1 MAVDGAVRASRGSA
15 RTWTRVKG
23 KGLRPACV
31 SERRLRRLTERR
43 VQAAGREG
51 HAASL
56 RVGEGMNLQLG
67 RQKMAA
73 VAVAASDDP
82 GLCVAMRLT
91 P

>member
-15 RTWTRVKG
+15 RTWTRVG
-23 KGLRPACV
+23 
-31 SERRLRRLTERR
+31 
-43 VQAAGREG
+43 EG

-67 RQKMAA
+67 RQRMAA

>member
-1 MAVDGAVRASRGSA
+1 MRRIGGLTQVTKRRVQAAGRQ
-15 RTWTRVKG
+15 RTS
-23 KGLRPACV
+23 CV

-82 GLCVAMRLT
+82 GL
-91 P
+91 

>member
-1 MAVDGAVRASRGSA
+1 MDACQGEGLAASLRERAA
-15 RTWTRVKG
+15 LW
-23 KGLRPACV
+23 
-31 SERRLRRLTERR
+31 RLTERR

>member
-1 MAVDGAVRASRGSA
+1 MQAAGRQGEGLAASLREGAAL
-15 RTWTRVKG
+15 W
-23 KGLRPACV
+23 
-31 SERRLRRLTERR
+31 RLTERC
-43 VQAAGREG
+43 VQAAGRQGREG

>member
-1 MAVDGAVRASRGSA
+1 MQAAGRQGEGLAASLREGAAL
-15 RTWTRVKG
+15 W
-23 KGLRPACV
+23 
-31 SERRLRRLTERR
+31 RLTERC

>member
-15 RTWTRVKG
+15 RTWTRVG
-23 KGLRPACV
+23 EG
-31 SERRLRRLTERR
+31 RR
-43 VQAAGREG
+43 
-51 HAASL
+51 L
-56 RVGEGMNLQLG
+56 RVGEGMSLQLG